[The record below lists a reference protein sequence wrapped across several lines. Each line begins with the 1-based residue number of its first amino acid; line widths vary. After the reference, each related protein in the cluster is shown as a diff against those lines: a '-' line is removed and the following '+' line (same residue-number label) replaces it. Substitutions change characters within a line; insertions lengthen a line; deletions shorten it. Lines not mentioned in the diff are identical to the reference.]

1 MYPEQ
6 PTKVFKSSRPNRK
19 IFEFFEK
26 FQLWKIYFLPNMNP
40 EARQIWIPHKF
51 KALIFFFEK
60 NLTQILEILGNN
72 QTKSHIFQKFKHYS
86 TY

>member
-26 FQLWKIYFLPNMNP
+26 FQLWKY
-40 EARQIWIPHKF
+40 
-51 KALIFFFEK
+51 IFYLTWTQKLVRYEYPI
-60 NLTQILEILGNN
+60 NLKL
-72 QTKSHIFQKFKHYS
+72 
-86 TY
+86 